1 MAGRS
6 RGGKSRTGVPTFHD
20 LVENDLKSG
29 DYRPFY
35 LLVGEDTFRAESV
48 VQHIR
53 SKVLSGSNAAF
64 NYHVLQ
70 GDDATL
76 AQVLQQAASFPML
89 GGRQLV
95 WLRHADRCVTDQL
108 EGEAL
113 LRYVRDPVEQTILV
127 LTADGLDRRRKWV
140 KEILKLGCYYEITP
154 PKDRALVAWISAAG
168 QRAGVVVDLEVAQ
181 LLADLVGGDLQALSG
196 EIDKL
201 ALLSEERGRPLA
213 RDEVAGLVMDQAELS
228 VFEISA
234 HLEPGQA
241 PAALDIWQRM
251 RQWGKRP
258 EQLVPMV
265 VARVKQASLV
275 AGLLGDGLTI
285 TEIQQRTG
293 MNRWALEKYVAPLAR
308 RLGKDRLA
316 QMLEVCRDSDR
327 RLKSSPIASDLVFEH
342 LLLQLCA
349 SEVREGVK

>member
-1 MAGRS
+1 MAGRQ
-6 RGGKSRTGVPTFHD
+6 RGGQSRVGPPTFHD
-20 LVENDLKSG
+20 LVETDLKSG

-35 LLVGEDTFRAESV
+35 LLVGEDTFRTESV

-53 SKVLSGSNAAF
+53 HKVLGDANAAF

-70 GDDATL
+70 GDDVTL
-76 AQVLQQAASFPML
+76 AQVLQQAATFPML

-95 WLRHADRCVTDQL
+95 WLRHADRCVTDQPA
-108 EGEAL
+108 GEAL
-113 LRYVRDPVEQTILV
+113 LRYVRDPVAQTILV
-127 LTADGLDRRRKWV
+127 LTATGLDRRRKWV

-154 PKDRALVAWISAAG
+154 PKARALVNWITEAG
-168 QRAGVVVDLEVAQ
+168 SRAGVAVDDEVAQ

-241 PAALDIWQRM
+241 PAALGIWQRM

-265 VARVKQASLV
+265 IARVKQAALV
-275 AGLLGDGLTI
+275 AGLLNDGLTI
-285 TEIQQRTG
+285 TEIQKRTG
-293 MNRWALEKYVAPLAR
+293 MNRWALEKYVVPLAR
-308 RLGKDRLA
+308 RLGNDRLV
-316 QMLEVCRDSDR
+316 QMLAVCRDCDR
-327 RLKSSPIASDLVFEH
+327 RLKSSPLAADLVFEQ

-349 SEVREGVK
+349 GEIVLDS